1 MGDKSSRKEMRR
13 AECTQSLFEIRLCF
27 VVGIGRPSALMLVRS
42 AAALATM
49 SENETGLS
57 LESPEDFRVHG

>member
-1 MGDKSSRKEMRR
+1 MGDKSSRKEMMR

-57 LESPEDFRVHG
+57 L